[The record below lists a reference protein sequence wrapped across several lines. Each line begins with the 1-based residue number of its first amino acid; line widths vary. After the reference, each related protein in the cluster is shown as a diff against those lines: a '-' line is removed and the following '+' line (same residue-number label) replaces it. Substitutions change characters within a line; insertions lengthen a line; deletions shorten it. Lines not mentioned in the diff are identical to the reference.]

1 MQTRLSAF
9 CDKLLEAGWLAALVL
24 APYYMNIYTH
34 RMFEPDKAC
43 LIRSIAWVILVAYL
57 IKRLERTIQSK
68 GLTTKFKNTDKV
80 TNIKNLVKG
89 VDYFIDS
96 PLTKN
101 DNACVNTEVISQVRN
116 NDRLS
121 IFTKPSSLST
131 LKLSIFFPVLFY
143 VFSYALSTATS
154 STPYASFWGGYDR
167 LQGLYTF
174 FGYFVI
180 FFIAVTHI
188 KTKKQLDRI
197 ISTMILTSV
206 PLVAYGLIQRSGIDP
221 VPWQAMDPRD
231 RISATMG
238 NPIFFAAYL
247 ILVVPLA
254 LTRLVKSIY
263 KEDWL
268 MITVYSILILALITD
283 TVLAQSRG
291 PLLGLMSGT
300 FVYMLVFS
308 WRERIKWLFKTL
320 LITSITGGI
329 FLTLFNLPH
338 LVPLEKLPAGSTIK
352 PAWNKTFGKLLKV
365 PYLKRLGV
373 LAETKPGSTGRTRMI
388 LWKGALK
395 LITETPFRFMV
406 GHGPESLATVF
417 YRYHTKELIDLEG
430 STTHADRCHNA
441 ILDSWVNQGLIGLIA
456 YLFLMGGIMYLG
468 IRAIFK
474 SAGPVDKPSGLSP
487 PPVDAKEPASIR
499 PDVHRD
505 SPEIIGTSLRLRA
518 SLRDYNLILI
528 ALLAGIV
535 SHFIETVFGIAIV
548 STNTYFWVYC
558 AALYAG
564 GVLKNSA
571 VYSRPK
577 PTPNLPGKTT
587 PTTALPSI
595 WYYIFWL
602 YAGTTLLLNVVLV
615 TYYWPDER
623 TNVDY
628 YIIGSYVWLLAGILC
643 GALALPSNGNS
654 RERKTDWRFGN
665 SLIYL
670 TLILGA
676 VIIIYITNLNP
687 IRADGAY
694 KFCFSYDMG
703 AERFI
708 RNNPRPSKEDASNA
722 FNTRLAS
729 IPFYLTTLRLA
740 PKEKT
745 YLNGAARN
753 FLEMA
758 KLDQMRSGGNRPPDE
773 RPKLNGMPTI
783 KEITRIEIP
792 VSEGIPQ
799 PHKSLFAK
807 FTHIDFF
814 YCSLSCIS
822 DAYRLEPNNFE
833 RIMGMIRIYRYWG
846 QLTGDITKY
855 QEALEL
861 CRLAMAASPVNP
873 SVTRE
878 INDINLAMDRLPP
891 QPPAPPK

>member
-9 CDKLLEAGWLAALVL
+9 CDKLLEACWLAAVVL

-43 LIRSIAWVILVAYL
+43 LIRSIAWIMVVAYL
-57 IKRLERTIQSK
+57 IKRLERKPTSSGQSK
-68 GLTTKFKNTDKV
+68 PAVNKSNQPQTATADTTTAPGLSRSVLLGAKFSV
-80 TNIKNLVKG
+80 L
-89 VDYFIDS
+89 
-96 PLTKN
+96 
-101 DNACVNTEVISQVRN
+101 
-116 NDRLS
+116 
-121 IFTKPSSLST
+121 
-131 LKLSIFFPVLFY
+131 FPVLFY

-154 STPYASFWGGYDR
+154 ATPYASFWGGYDR

-188 KTKKQLDRI
+188 KTKEQIDRI
-197 ISTMILTSV
+197 ISAVILTSI
-206 PLVAYGLIQRSGIDP
+206 PLVMYGLIQRLGLDR

-254 LTRLVKSIY
+254 LTRLMASIY
-263 KEDWL
+263 KEDLL
-268 MITVYSILILALITD
+268 MVVVYSILILALITD

-300 FVYMLVFS
+300 FVYLLVFS

-320 LITSITGGI
+320 LISSIAGGI

-338 LVPLEKLPAGSTIK
+338 LVPMEKLPASGTIK
-352 PAWNKTFGKLLKV
+352 PAWDKTFGQLLKV

-456 YLFLMGGIMYLG
+456 YLFLMGGTMYLG
-468 IRAIFK
+468 VRAIFK
-474 SAGPVDKPSGLSP
+474 SAGPTDKS
-487 PPVDAKEPASIR
+487 PPVDAKEPASI
-499 PDVHRD
+499 
-505 SPEIIGTSLRLRA
+505 
-518 SLRDYNLILI
+518 RDYNLILI

-577 PTPNLPGKTT
+577 PTPNPPGKTT

-846 QLTGDITKY
+846 QLTGDISKY

-861 CRLAMAASPVNP
+861 CRLAMAASPLNP
-873 SVTRE
+873 GVTRE